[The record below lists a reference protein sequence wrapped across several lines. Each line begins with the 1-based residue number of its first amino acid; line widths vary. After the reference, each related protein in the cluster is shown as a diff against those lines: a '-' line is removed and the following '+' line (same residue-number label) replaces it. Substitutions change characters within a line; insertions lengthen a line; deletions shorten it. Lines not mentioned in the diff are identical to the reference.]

1 MERVL
6 DKLDKVLDIL
16 LGLAIFGA
24 LFTGISLFLFMR
36 VLSTE
41 LLTVFLISLSV
52 TVAFML
58 NAVLINNNIKLIEKE
73 IEK

>member
-16 LGLAIFGA
+16 LGFSIFGA

>member
-52 TVAFML
+52 TIAFML

>member
-16 LGLAIFGA
+16 LGFSIFGA

-52 TVAFML
+52 TIAFML